1 VAPRSWFRVDVP
13 RGGSAK
19 HADPYWFAPDGFRFR
34 SVKEIDRWREAGWDL
49 GAMPRSALQ
58 GKKFDGLGIS
68 QEEALKG
75 GVITPEQLERI
86 RVSGGARAGGGTGPG
101 KRRGGGDGSE
111 DGEGARRR
119 RRGDD
124 SQAASAEG
132 RSMQE
137 QARAG
142 LCMKTVSA
150 IAPMQAQPVSA
161 RRRGSADRE
170 GRGARARARAPWR
183 RSAQDCGRT
192 MRAHA
197 HGPERKS
204 ARSKS
209 GADCARLLARP
220 PAPISCRMPS
230 HARRRSC
237 PSTRRRRGSA
247 T

>member
-1 VAPRSWFRVDVP
+1 MAPRSWFRVDVP
-13 RGGSAK
+13 RGGSSK
-19 HADPYWFAPDGFRFR
+19 HADPYWFSPDGFRFR

-58 GKKFDGLGIS
+58 GKKFDGLGVS
-68 QEEALKG
+68 QEEALVL

-86 RVSGGARAGGGTGPG
+86 RVSGGARAGGGAGPG
-101 KRRGGGDGSE
+101 KRRGGGGDGSE

-161 RRRGSADRE
+161 QLGDCGSRRAQRAGSSACDLAP
-170 GRGARARARAPWR
+170 GRARVRTNDARARTLRSRA
-183 RSAQDCGRT
+183 
-192 MRAHA
+192 
-197 HGPERKS
+197 
-204 ARSKS
+204 
-209 GADCARLLARP
+209 
-220 PAPISCRMPS
+220 
-230 HARRRSC
+230 
-237 PSTRRRRGSA
+237 
-247 T
+247 